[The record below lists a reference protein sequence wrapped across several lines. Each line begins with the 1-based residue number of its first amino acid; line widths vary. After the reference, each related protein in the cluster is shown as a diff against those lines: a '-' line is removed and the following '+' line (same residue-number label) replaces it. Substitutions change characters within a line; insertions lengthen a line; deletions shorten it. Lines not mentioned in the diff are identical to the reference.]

1 MAETGTRVGVG
12 VRPARGPHGR
22 AVIDG
27 RGGGPVGWLVV
38 GRGHVLACSLGG
50 SGGFGR
56 LHLLPCSVGW
66 GRRDCVCLRGV
77 CVSVGGF
84 APLYFVCFGLK
95 DRVAFAKNHSQSVSH
110 RLPPLKDRLPDSTGR
125 LGLCGSV
132 WVGPR

>member
-1 MAETGTRVGVG
+1 MATDIHDTIMSVRHWRGSKHIRVLSHLHCSLSLSPQWKAGTVSLDIIYQRAVTCGTHAWRRRVGVG

-66 GRRDCVCLRGV
+66 GRRD
-77 CVSVGGF
+77 
-84 APLYFVCFGLK
+84 
-95 DRVAFAKNHSQSVSH
+95 
-110 RLPPLKDRLPDSTGR
+110 
-125 LGLCGSV
+125 
-132 WVGPR
+132 

>member
-66 GRRDCVCLRGV
+66 GRLVTVCACVV
-77 CVSVGGF
+77 CVYLSVGSPRF
-84 APLYFVCFGLK
+84 IRFV
-95 DRVAFAKNHSQSVSH
+95 SV
-110 RLPPLKDRLPDSTGR
+110 
-125 LGLCGSV
+125 
-132 WVGPR
+132 